1 MHETKIIGSKEIE
14 DKKYGYNVEIYQLEE
29 GKEAKQTTEKVVL
42 TNKGGINKAIGIK
55 IKTQGVFYF
64 SGLSEFEIR
73 ICQEGTSEEIY
84 QLYEIDTWE
93 EFRIENRRY
102 IKDVY
107 AKKEYEEENRK
118 NNSAFGELFNM
129 FFGNVENSKEKNKTK
144 VEKTPIKGE
153 NIETSIDVNIE
164 EVFYGLDKKISLR
177 AVDGK
182 MKVFTVSIPAGIRN
196 GEKIRLLGQGKEG
209 IDGGKNGDLFIKVN
223 IKDSEKFK
231 LKGNDLYTNLYL
243 TPWEAA
249 LGTRTTIYSIDEGTQ
264 IYIPGGIG
272 SGEILRV
279 AGKGYKDGKGSRGDL
294 IAKVNIMVPKELSK
308 EEKSLFE
315 KLSIVSNFNPRK
327 Y

>member
-1 MHETKIIGSKEIE
+1 MIFKDYYKILELKTNRVSSEQIKNAYRLAV
-14 DKKYGYNVEIYQLEE
+14 KKNHPDLNVKDSLAEE
-29 GKEAKQTTEKVVL
+29 
-42 TNKGGINKAIGIK
+42 K
-55 IKTQGVFYF
+55 IKDINEAYKILSDSIAKRKYDRIWSKNLTQK
-64 SGLSEFEIR
+64 
-73 ICQEGTSEEIY
+73 
-84 QLYEIDTWE
+84 
-93 EFRIENRRY
+93 RR
-102 IKDVY
+102 
-107 AKKEYEEENRK
+107 KEYEEENRK

-129 FFGNVENSKEKNKTK
+129 FFGNVENAKEKNKTK

-315 KLSIVSNFNPRK
+315 KLSTVSNFNPRK
-327 Y
+327 C